1 MIVLELSDD
10 EARRLETGLSRL
22 LIELEREIVRTDSRE
37 YRKDLE
43 KTEEVLKGITDQLK
57 HAA

>member
-1 MIVLELSDD
+1 MIALELSDD

-22 LIELEREIVRTDSRE
+22 LIELEREIARTDSRE

-43 KTEEVLKGITDQLK
+43 RTEEVLRNVTDQLR